1 MLISDQR
8 VPQSAGRDQYYIR
21 DWTTARSVSRD
32 GSTHERQEHFIIAVQ
47 DLEMKGTAR
56 RVWYLDMN
64 RSHAGRYLKAA
75 PVEYGFLK
83 IVINLTIYLLM
94 SHECPV

>member
-1 MLISDQR
+1 MNGKSILLCGTRLRNERHCEAR
-8 VPQSAGRDQYYIR
+8 VVFG
-21 DWTTARSVSRD
+21 
-32 GSTHERQEHFIIAVQ
+32 HESEPCR
-47 DLEMKGTAR
+47 
-56 RVWYLDMN
+56 Y
-64 RSHAGRYLKAA
+64 RYLKAA